1 MKLTNALSSLLVAG
15 CFLGVA
21 STAFA
26 ATCTTTQGTATIAAD
41 VAGNSCGHNTNFS
54 GSFALCGGV
63 GFSTTGTDAWVVN
76 MAANQN
82 FTFSVTTSAFTP
94 DIALVSTACADNSPC
109 INGTDY
115 IGGNTPPSTATSA
128 AVTGNP
134 AGTYWLFITD
144 PTAAGA
150 QCGAY
155 TLTLA
160 GTLPVQLQD
169 FSVQ

>member
-1 MKLTNALSSLLVAG
+1 MKLTNALSSLLIAG

-21 STAFA
+21 STGFA
-26 ATCTTTQGTATIAAD
+26 ATCSSTQGTATIAAD
-41 VAGNSCGHNTNFS
+41 VAGNSCGNNTNFS

-76 MAANQN
+76 MGASQN

-94 DIALVSTACADNSPC
+94 DIALLSGACADNSPC
-109 INGTDY
+109 VGGTDY
-115 IGGNTPPSTATSA
+115 IGPNGAPSTATSA
-128 AVTGNP
+128 TVSGNP
-134 AGTYWLFITD
+134 AGTYWLIVTD

-160 GTLPVQLQD
+160 GTLPVKLQD

>member
-1 MKLTNALSSLLVAG
+1 MKLTNALSSLLIAG

-21 STAFA
+21 SPAFA
-26 ATCTTTQGTATIAAD
+26 ATCASTQGTATIAAD
-41 VAGNSCGHNTNFS
+41 VAGNSCGNNTNFS

-63 GFSTTGTDAWVVN
+63 GFSTTGTDAWVVD
-76 MAANQN
+76 MAASQN
-82 FTFSVTTSAFTP
+82 FTFSVTSSAFIP
-94 DIALVSTACADNSPC
+94 DIALVTTACADNSTC
-109 INGTDY
+109 VNGQDY
-115 IGGNTPPSTATSA
+115 IGGNSFPSTATSGT
-128 AVTGNP
+128 VTANA

-144 PTAAGA
+144 SGGTGA

-160 GTLPVQLQD
+160 GTLPVKLQD

>member
-1 MKLTNALSSLLVAG
+1 MKLTNALSSLLIAG

-26 ATCTTTQGTATIAAD
+26 ATCTSTQGTATIAAD
-41 VAGNSCGHNTNFS
+41 VAGNSCTHNTNFA
-54 GSFALCGGV
+54 GSTALCGGV
-63 GFSTTGTDAWVVN
+63 SFSGTGTDAWVVN

-82 FTFSVTTSAFTP
+82 FTFSVTSSAFIP
-94 DIALVSTACADNSPC
+94 DIALVSTACADNSTC

-115 IGGNTPPSTATSA
+115 IGGNNFPSTATSA
-128 AVTGNP
+128 TVSGNP

-144 PTAAGA
+144 SSAVGA

-160 GTLPVQLQD
+160 GTLPVQLQE